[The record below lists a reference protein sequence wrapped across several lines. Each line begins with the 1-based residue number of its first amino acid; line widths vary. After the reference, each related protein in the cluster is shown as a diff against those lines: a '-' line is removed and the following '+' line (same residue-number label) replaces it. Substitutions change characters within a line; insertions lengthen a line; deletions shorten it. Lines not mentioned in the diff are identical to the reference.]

1 MTTPSFLIRFPFQA
15 ALYDG
20 EQVTIRPLQSSDKVE
35 LLSFFRRVP
44 EQDRFYLNSDVASP
58 EVIEEFTEHIDLDQA
73 IPLVAVT
80 DHRILADATLHRS
93 RRAARRHVGEIRV
106 VVDPEYRGRGLGVR
120 LIHELIQLGRDLDL
134 QALVFELVSGH
145 QQSAIQAAQ
154 GAGFEQVA
162 VLRGRILD
170 IHGMPQDLVILE
182 RRINEGP
189 ELGHF
194 DI

>member
-1 MTTPSFLIRFPFQA
+1 MTTPPFLRRFPSTA

-20 EQVTIRPLQSSDKVE
+20 QEVTIRPLHPNDKAE
-35 LLSFFRRVP
+35 LLSFFLRVP
-44 EQDRFYLNSDVASP
+44 EVDRFYLNSDVAAP
-58 EVIEEFTEHIDLDQA
+58 EVISEFTDRIDLSQT
-73 IPLVAVT
+73 IPLVAVVG
-80 DHRILADATLHRS
+80 DRILADATLHRS

-120 LIHELIQLGRDLDL
+120 LIHELVQLGRDLDL
-134 QALVFELVSGH
+134 RALCFELVAGH

-162 VLRGRILD
+162 VLHGRILD
-170 IHGMPQDLVILE
+170 IHGGLRDLILL
-182 RRINEGP
+182 
-189 ELGHF
+189 ELTLDEPDLPHF

>member
-1 MTTPSFLIRFPFQA
+1 MSTPSFLIRFPLQA

-20 EQVTIRPLQSSDKVE
+20 EQVTIRSLQPGDQDA
-35 LLSFFRRVP
+35 LLSFFLRVP
-44 EQDRFYLNSDVASP
+44 EEDRFYLNSDVASQ
-58 EVIEEFTEHIDLDQA
+58 EVIAEFTEHIDLEQA

-80 DHRILADATLHRS
+80 GNRILADATLHRS

-106 VVDPEYRGRGLGVR
+106 VVEPEYRRRGLGVR

-134 QALVFELVSGH
+134 YSLVFELVSGH
-145 QQSAIQAAQ
+145 QQDAINAAL

-162 VLRGRILD
+162 VLRGRVLD
-170 IHGMPQDLVILE
+170 IQGSPQDLIILE
-182 RRINEGP
+182 RTLNVAP
-189 ELGHF
+189 ELSHF